1 MSSDDPERQNGMMV
15 TFRLAGSEDAKKLAE
30 IRCKSWKS
38 AYRGIYPDE
47 MLDCFD
53 FAGHEKRFRKQI
65 QDAQTAV
72 YVIQSGGRAVGY
84 VTLSRREGYKGFNVC
99 MDSLYLMPEAQESD
113 ALPWNLYGNNA
124 EKWDIRNSITAA
136 IHIITGPV
144 PFIRQWAARWET
156 GTITIKILH
165 GISGIMSIGWS
176 ERIFRG

>member
-72 YVIQSGGRAVGY
+72 FKAAAAQSD
-84 VTLSRREGYKGFNVC
+84 
-99 MDSLYLMPEAQESD
+99 M
-113 ALPWNLYGNNA
+113 
-124 EKWDIRNSITAA
+124 
-136 IHIITGPV
+136 
-144 PFIRQWAARWET
+144 
-156 GTITIKILH
+156 
-165 GISGIMSIGWS
+165 
-176 ERIFRG
+176 

>member
-72 YVIQSGGRAVGY
+72 YVIQSGGRTVGY

-99 MDSLYLMPEAQESD
+99 MDSLYLMPEAQGRGIGRAAMEFVREQCREMGYSKFYHSCNPHNHRACAFYTAMGGQVGD
-113 ALPWNLYGNNA
+113 RDDHNQDPA
-124 EKWDIRNSITAA
+124 WD
-136 IHIITGPV
+136 
-144 PFIRQWAARWET
+144 QWYYEYRLE
-156 GTITIKILH
+156 
-165 GISGIMSIGWS
+165 
-176 ERIFRG
+176 

>member
-30 IRCKSWKS
+30 IRCMSWKS

-53 FAGHEKRFRKQI
+53 FAGHEKRFQKQI

-84 VTLSRREGYKGFNVC
+84 VTLSRREGYKDFDVC
-99 MDSLYLMPEAQESD
+99 MDSLYLMPEAQGRGIGRAAMEFVREQCREMGYSKFYHSCNPHNHRACAFYTAMD
-113 ALPWNLYGNNA
+113 GQVGERDDQNQDPA
-124 EKWDIRNSITAA
+124 WD
-136 IHIITGPV
+136 
-144 PFIRQWAARWET
+144 QWYYEYRLE
-156 GTITIKILH
+156 
-165 GISGIMSIGWS
+165 
-176 ERIFRG
+176 

>member
-84 VTLSRREGYKGFNVC
+84 VTLSHRDGYKNFKVC
-99 MDSLYLMPEAQESD
+99 MDSLYLVPEAQGRGIGRAAVEFVREQCREMGYSKFYHSCNPHNHRACAFYAAMGGQVGD
-113 ALPWNLYGNNA
+113 RDDHNQDPA
-124 EKWDIRNSITAA
+124 WD
-136 IHIITGPV
+136 
-144 PFIRQWAARWET
+144 QWYYEYRLE
-156 GTITIKILH
+156 
-165 GISGIMSIGWS
+165 
-176 ERIFRG
+176 